1 MVIAMA
7 LMTGYREDLEA
18 KLLSGNAAVLA
29 YPLSPIG
36 SKDGTPLLD
45 RSAIDRLASIPGV
58 ERASRVAYG
67 QGTLSGP
74 GAPASSAAGAG
85 GQVEVTLRGVEPGG
99 GLLSGT
105 AEQLGDGG
113 EGIPGA
119 VLGVELART
128 LGADTGDV
136 LRLVVLG
143 FAGGAPRF
151 RYASVRVSGTF
162 ESGFA
167 EFDRSWIAMDRA
179 VVRRLTGGDDGGGG
193 GGGAT
198 DLVEI
203 AVDPSA
209 NVPDVVAAA
218 QDALGS
224 DYLVTDT
231 RELNKPLFTAL
242 ALQQTMLFLVLGLIV
257 CVATFNTASTL
268 VVLVRERMR
277 DIGVLATLGV
287 APSGLR
293 RIFLL
298 YGGLLGGAGTLLGVA
313 LGWGVSWAITTF
325 HLIRFDPEVAAIYFL
340 SSVSFRV
347 EPLDLAAVMAFT
359 LGITLAACAVPA
371 WFAARVDPSAALRYE

>member
-29 YPLSPIG
+29 YPLGPVG
-36 SKDGTPLLD
+36 SSGRDEGP
-45 RSAIDRLASIPGV
+45 SAAALARVQAIPGV
-58 ERASRVAYG
+58 DRVNRVAYG
-67 QGTLSGP
+67 QGTLS
-74 GAPASSAAGAG
+74 APTEGTTAPDADR
-85 GQVEVTLRGVEPGG
+85 QVEVTLRGVEPGG

-105 AEQLGDGG
+105 AEQLGGG
-113 EGIPGA
+113 AEGIPGA
-119 VLGVELART
+119 VLGDELART
-128 LGADTGDV
+128 LGAHSGDV

-143 FAGGAPRF
+143 FAGGEPRF
-151 RYASVRVSGTF
+151 RYASVRVAGTF

-167 EFDRSWIAMDRA
+167 EFDRSWVAMDRA
-179 VVRRLTGGDDGGGG
+179 VVRRLTGGAE

-203 AVDPSA
+203 AVAPGA
-209 NVPDVVAAA
+209 KVPDVVAAA
-218 QDALGS
+218 QTALGS

-298 YGGLLGGAGTLLGVA
+298 YGGLLGGAGTLLGVG

-347 EPLDLAAVMAFT
+347 EPLDLAAVVAFT
-359 LGITLAACAVPA
+359 LGITVAACSVPA
-371 WFAARVDPSAALRYE
+371 WLAARVDPSAALRYE

>member
-1 MVIAMA
+1 M
-7 LMTGYREDLEA
+7 
-18 KLLSGNAAVLA
+18 
-29 YPLSPIG
+29 
-36 SKDGTPLLD
+36 
-45 RSAIDRLASIPGV
+45 
-58 ERASRVAYG
+58 
-67 QGTLSGP
+67 
-74 GAPASSAAGAG
+74 
-85 GQVEVTLRGVEPGG
+85 
-99 GLLSGT
+99 
-105 AEQLGDGG
+105 
-113 EGIPGA
+113 
-119 VLGVELART
+119 
-128 LGADTGDV
+128 

-179 VVRRLTGGDDGGGG
+179 MVRRLTGGDDGGGG
-193 GGGAT
+193 GSGAT

-209 NVPDVVAAA
+209 SVPDVVAAA
-218 QDALGS
+218 QDVLGS

-298 YGGLLGGAGTLLGVA
+298 YGGLLGGAGTFLGVG